1 MLPLTGIIKISR
13 RLQEK
18 FRKIWKYYWGFVSTV
33 LWCSECLGMSLCV
46 SDFLWIWY
54 VFLSGRWNRSLC
66 RIKLCGFRQHLGLL
80 WHVWNGVLQ
89 CLLAGFHQGTTS
101 WWWNG
106 LVYMVPETQ
115 KVGIGWVM
123 TVRMWACALR
133 KVTKDV
139 LHAIWM
145 SGNNWTT
152 AWFDVELI
160 SFFYHAVWGKTW
172 FLSNFPYMATHIC
185 VSEDVPMLLLHMG
198 MLR

>member
-1 MLPLTGIIKISR
+1 MIR
-13 RLQEK
+13 HLQEN
-18 FRKIWKYYWGFVSTV
+18 FRKTWKYYWGFVSTV
-33 LWCSECLGMSLCV
+33 LWYSECLGMSLSV

-101 WWWNG
+101 WCWNG

-115 KVGIGWVM
+115 KWGIGCGIM
-123 TVRMWACALR
+123 VRICACVLR
-133 KVTKDV
+133 KVILGD
-139 LHAIWM
+139 LHAIWVP
-145 SGNNWTT
+145 WDIRAI

-172 FLSNFPYMATHIC
+172 FLSDFPYMATHFC